1 MRTSKKIAIAVISFL
16 CIIILI
22 SVLMIEPMVQG
33 GLYYYCDGHYREQT
47 AGTYELL
54 FMGDS
59 DGLAAFSPAVYEKK
73 TGIKSYNLSEEK
85 NKFQSEYYMLKK
97 EIERNPVKEVILQV
111 GVETFVPGWY
121 EDHAECDSVTL
132 MRTTSLA
139 ERAKYL
145 FQNVQFDKW
154 MDVYSQM
161 MMRGFLSLERNA
173 LGDKSSNFDA
183 SAKGW
188 HKLEKINSTLSKE
201 DAVRTFNT
209 KSLETEYE
217 HEKVDGFLRVISLC
231 KEKNVSVCVVVI
243 PMADWYIWEKDNID
257 EAMQPF
263 YKLCEDNH
271 IPFFDFNLYK
281 NRYQLFN
288 DNSSF
293 KDSIHLSVEG
303 AETFTSELA
312 NIYSDIISGKAHKE
326 LCFESYSRLK
336 EKSPYYKYI

>member
-59 DGLAAFSPAVYEKK
+59 DGLAAFSPTVYEQK

-85 NKFQSEYYMLKK
+85 NKFNSEYYMLKK

-132 MRTTSLA
+132 MRTPGLP
-139 ERAKYL
+139 ERVGYL
-145 FQNVQFDKW
+145 CQNVKFDKW
-154 MDVYSQM
+154 LDVYSQM

-188 HKLEKINSTLSKE
+188 HKLESV
-201 DAVRTFNT
+201 DAVLTKEKAKKTFNS
-209 KSLETEYE
+209 KSLETEYVP
-217 HEKVDGFLRVISLC
+217 EKTEGFLRVVSLC

-257 EAMQPF
+257 DAMQPF
-263 YKLCEDNH
+263 YKLCEDNN
-271 IPFFDFNLYK
+271 IPYFDFNLYK
-281 NRYQLFN
+281 GKYEHFN
-288 DNSSF
+288 DKSSF
-293 KDSIHLSVEG
+293 KDSIHLSAVG
-303 AETFTSELA
+303 AETFTGLLA
-312 NIYSDIISGKAHKE
+312 KLYPDIVSGKAQKE
-326 LCFESYSRLK
+326 FCFENYNQSK
-336 EKSPYYKYI
+336 EKSPYYY